1 MARLLLAAF
10 YRSGCG
16 PARRR
21 AVSCYA
27 RPVHRTAATVMA
39 AALLAGCA
47 AHTARETVRFPNA
60 TPGAPLAIE
69 ATLIRPAGPGPF
81 PAVVQLHGCGGIDAQ
96 SFRWARWLA
105 ERGYV
110 ALVVDSFGPRRLKGD
125 CRSGPDDPPL
135 TARFDDAFGAL
146 RYLQSQTYVRA
157 DRVAA
162 IGWSQGGVYAMA
174 VINGPSLERARRR
187 GVSLPIIGSTTGG
200 FAAGI
205 GVYPGGCFSLVKEQ
219 VVRPLLVLIGEAD
232 DWTPAAK
239 CREMVEAMRSRGA
252 DATIV
257 AYPGAYHYFDVEGQR
272 LEVLAQVENENRP
285 GGFGATVS
293 YQAEAAADAHR
304 RIEAFLARH
313 LK

>member
-1 MARLLLAAF
+1 M
-10 YRSGCG
+10 
-16 PARRR
+16 
-21 AVSCYA
+21 
-27 RPVHRTAATVMA
+27 AAT
-39 AALLAGCA
+39 LLVGCA
-47 AHTARETVRFPNA
+47 AHTARHIVRFPNA
-60 TPGAPLAIE
+60 TPGAPAAVE
-69 ATLIRPAGPGPF
+69 ATMIRPAGPGPF
-81 PAVVQLHGCGGIDAQ
+81 PAVVQLHGCAGVEAQ

-105 ERGYV
+105 DRGYV

-125 CRSGPDDPPL
+125 CRSGPDDPPI

-146 RYLQSQTYVRA
+146 RYLQSQSYVHA

-187 GVSLPIIGSTTGG
+187 GVALSGTG

-232 DWTPAAK
+232 DWTPAAQ

-252 DATIV
+252 DATI
-257 AYPGAYHYFDVEGQR
+257 ASYPGAYHYFDVEGQR
-272 LEVLAQVENENRP
+272 REVLAQVENDNRS

-293 YQAEAAADAHR
+293 YQPEAAADARR

>member
-1 MARLLLAAF
+1 MYRIAA
-10 YRSGCG
+10 
-16 PARRR
+16 
-21 AVSCYA
+21 AV
-27 RPVHRTAATVMA
+27 TAAT
-39 AALLAGCA
+39 LLAGCA
-47 AHTARETVRFPNA
+47 ALTGRQTVRFPSA
-60 TPGAPLAIE
+60 TPGAPVTIE
-69 ATLIRPAGPGPF
+69 ATLVRPAGPGPS
-81 PAVVQLHGCGGIDAQ
+81 PAVVQLHGCAGIEAQ

-105 ERGYV
+105 DRGYV
-110 ALVVDSFGPRRLKGD
+110 ALVVDSFGPRRLAGD
-125 CRSGPDDPPL
+125 CRSGPDDPPI

-146 RYLQSQTYVRA
+146 RYLQSLPEVRA

-174 VINGPSLERARRR
+174 VINGPSLERARGR
-187 GVSLPIIGSTTGG
+187 GVALPATG

-205 GVYPGGCFSLVKEQ
+205 GMYPGGCFSLVKEQ

-252 DATIV
+252 DAGIV
-257 AYPGAYHYFDVEGQR
+257 TYPGAYHYFDVEGQR
-272 LEVLAQVENENRP
+272 LEVLGRVENDNRP

-304 RIEAFLARH
+304 RIEEFLGRH
-313 LK
+313 LR

>member
-1 MARLLLAAF
+1 LR
-10 YRSGCG
+10 
-16 PARRR
+16 
-21 AVSCYA
+21 YA
-27 RPVHRTAATVMA
+27 LPVRRTAVALIMCL
-39 AALLAGCA
+39 LLAGCA
-47 AHTARETVRFPNA
+47 GPSGSRGVRFANV
-60 TPGAPLAIE
+60 TPQAPLTVE
-69 ATLIRPAGPGPF
+69 GTLFRPSGPGPF
-81 PAVVQLHGCGGIDAQ
+81 PAVVQLHGCGGLEAQ
-96 SFRWARWLA
+96 SYRWGRWFA
-105 ERGYV
+105 DHGYE
-110 ALVVDSFGPRRLKGD
+110 ALVVDSFGPRHVKGD
-125 CRSGPDDPPL
+125 CRTGPDEPPI

-146 RYLQSQTYVRA
+146 RYLQSRPDVRP

-187 GVSLPIIGSTTGG
+187 GVELPATG

-232 DWTPAAK
+232 DWTPAVK

-257 AYPGAYHYFDVEGQR
+257 TYPGAYHYFDVEGQKKER
-272 LEVLAQVENENRP
+272 LAEVENENRP

-293 YQAEAAADAHR
+293 YQAEAATDAQR
-304 RIEAFLARH
+304 RIEEFLGRH

>member
-1 MARLLLAAF
+1 M
-10 YRSGCG
+10 
-16 PARRR
+16 
-21 AVSCYA
+21 
-27 RPVHRTAATVMA
+27 HRIAATTFVA
-39 AALLAGCA
+39 TLFAGCA
-47 AHTARETVRFPNA
+47 GLTGGQTVRFPSV
-60 TPGAPLAIE
+60 TPAAPASI
-69 ATLIRPAGPGPF
+69 AGTLIRPAGPGPF
-81 PAVVQLHGCGGIDAQ
+81 PAVVQLHGCGGVEAQ

-105 ERGYV
+105 DRGYV
-110 ALVVDSFGPRRLKGD
+110 ALVVDSFGPRGLAGD
-125 CRSGPDDPPL
+125 CRSGPGDPPI

-146 RYLQSQTYVRA
+146 RYLQSLPYVRG

-187 GVSLPIIGSTTGG
+187 GVDLPVPG

-205 GVYPGGCFSLVKEQ
+205 GVYPGGCFSLVGEQ

-239 CREMVEAMRSRGA
+239 CREMVEAMRGRGA

-257 AYPGAYHYFDVEGQR
+257 TYPGAYHYFDVEGQR
-272 LEVLAQVENENRP
+272 QEVLAQVENDNRP

-293 YQAEAAADAHR
+293 YQAEAAADARHR
-304 RIEAFLARH
+304 IADFLARH
-313 LK
+313 LSP

>member
-1 MARLLLAAF
+1 
-10 YRSGCG
+10 
-16 PARRR
+16 
-21 AVSCYA
+21 
-27 RPVHRTAATVMA
+27 MA

-47 AHTARETVRFPNA
+47 AHAARQTVRFPNA
-60 TPGAPLAIE
+60 TPGAPVAIE
-69 ATLIRPAGPGPF
+69 ATLIRPGGPGPF

-105 ERGYV
+105 DRGYV
-110 ALVVDSFGPRRLKGD
+110 ALVVDSFGPRRARSD
-125 CRSGPDDPPL
+125 CRSGPDDPPI

-146 RYLQSQTYVRA
+146 RYLQSLPEVRA

-187 GVSLPIIGSTTGG
+187 GVALPATG

-205 GVYPGGCFSLVKEQ
+205 GVSPGGCFSLVKEQ

-257 AYPGAYHYFDVEGQR
+257 TYPGAYHYFDVEGQR
-272 LEVLAQVENENRP
+272 LEVLAQVENDNRP

-293 YQAEAAADAHR
+293 YQAEAAADARR

>member
-1 MARLLLAAF
+1 MASLLLAAF
-10 YRSGCG
+10 YRSGRG
-16 PARRR
+16 PARPRAIFWYAR
-21 AVSCYA
+21 AVY
-27 RPVHRTAATVMA
+27 RVAAVMIVA
-39 AALLAGCA
+39 TLLTGCA
-47 AHTARETVRFPNA
+47 STVRQTVRFANA
-60 TPGAPLAIE
+60 TPGAPVTIE

-81 PAVVQLHGCGGIDAQ
+81 PAVVQLHGCAGVEAQ
-96 SFRWARWLA
+96 SFRWARWFA
-105 ERGYV
+105 ERGYA
-110 ALVVDSFGPRRLKGD
+110 ALVVDSFGPRRARSD
-125 CRSGPDDPPL
+125 CRSGPDDPPV

-146 RYLQSQTYVRA
+146 RYLQSLPEVRA

-174 VINGPSLERARRR
+174 VINGPSLERARAR
-187 GVSLPIIGSTTGG
+187 GVALPTIGSTTGG

-205 GVYPGGCFSLVKEQ
+205 GVYPGGCFSLVGER
-219 VVRPLLVLIGEAD
+219 VIRPLLVLIGEAD

-257 AYPGAYHYFDVEGQR
+257 TYPGAYHYFDVEGQK
-272 LEVLAQVENENRP
+272 LELQAQVENDNRP

-293 YQAEAAADAHR
+293 YQADAAADAYR
-304 RIEAFLARH
+304 RVEDFLARH